1 MSFFNLFSGKKNK
14 KQNDK
19 NNVISYD
26 NPLEELLVNNKI
38 EYVNED
44 DYIVY
49 RNFVNR
55 PLLKFYYEDNKL
67 YLKNKE
73 IELDDAFNLIKKEW
87 EKDKLIIPFLN
98 NEDYIDFFEL
108 EEFCYE
114 FCKNI
119 LMKELAIA
127 NSKTLKLFFQF
138 GENVSEH
145 DYCVCIECYG
155 KRDGVSLFR
164 INPNASGYVNENEA
178 VTYFIHKIYETN
190 PLVIENGSFKLKND
204 SKFTDLAKSY
214 LMAVG
219 LVNRINKVPNCESK
233 IIEPGKSNS
242 IFVILDNDTAL
253 EYLSPTMQHPDGQLT
268 IFDLDEDTTIETSQ
282 NFKFVNDILD
292 LSRYIRDL
300 PDEENIPKRRFYG
313 YSHCRKNY
321 DESEDEDEE

>member
-1 MSFFNLFSGKKNK
+1 MSFFNIFSGKKNK

-19 NNVISYD
+19 NNVVSYD

-49 RNFVNR
+49 RNFANR

-87 EKDKLIIPFLN
+87 KKDKLIIPFLN

-292 LSRYIRDL
+292 LSKYIRDL

-321 DESEDEDEE
+321 DESEDGDEE

>member
-19 NNVISYD
+19 NNVVSYD
-26 NPLEELLVNNKI
+26 NPLEELLINNKI

-49 RNFVNR
+49 RNFANR
-55 PLLKFYYEDNKL
+55 PLFKFYYEGNKL
-67 YLKNKE
+67 YFKNKE

-164 INPNASGYVNENEA
+164 INPNAIGYVNENEA

-313 YSHCRKNY
+313 YSHCKKNY
-321 DESEDEDEE
+321 DESED

>member
-19 NNVISYD
+19 KNVISYD

-49 RNFVNR
+49 RNFANR
-55 PLLKFYYEDNKL
+55 PLLKFYHEDNKL

-321 DESEDEDEE
+321 DESEDGDEE

>member
-49 RNFVNR
+49 RNFANR
-55 PLLKFYYEDNKL
+55 PLFKFYYEDNKL
-67 YLKNKE
+67 YFKNKE

-127 NSKTLKLFFQF
+127 SSKTLKLFFQF

-313 YSHCRKNY
+313 YSHYKKNY

>member
-1 MSFFNLFSGKKNK
+1 
-14 KQNDK
+14 
-19 NNVISYD
+19 
-26 NPLEELLVNNKI
+26 
-38 EYVNED
+38 
-44 DYIVY
+44 
-49 RNFVNR
+49 
-55 PLLKFYYEDNKL
+55 
-67 YLKNKE
+67 
-73 IELDDAFNLIKKEW
+73 
-87 EKDKLIIPFLN
+87 
-98 NEDYIDFFEL
+98 
-108 EEFCYE
+108 
-114 FCKNI
+114 
-119 LMKELAIA
+119 MKELAIA

>member
-1 MSFFNLFSGKKNK
+1 M
-14 KQNDK
+14 
-19 NNVISYD
+19 
-26 NPLEELLVNNKI
+26 
-38 EYVNED
+38 
-44 DYIVY
+44 
-49 RNFVNR
+49 
-55 PLLKFYYEDNKL
+55 
-67 YLKNKE
+67 
-73 IELDDAFNLIKKEW
+73 

-313 YSHCRKNY
+313 YSYCRKNY

>member
-49 RNFVNR
+49 RNFANR
-55 PLLKFYYEDNKL
+55 PLLKFYCEDNKL